1 MYLTLANYLSSD
13 VFTGHASI
21 TSFCMVSNG
30 EVAALLRSS
39 SNNLKHFP
47 IYRNLL
53 MVQLDVIN
61 TNINS
66 PYPVS
71 VEQLLKFDIVSCDS

>member
-1 MYLTLANYLSSD
+1 MSSD
-13 VFTGHASI
+13 VFTGHASV

-39 SNNLKHFP
+39 NDSLKQFP
-47 IYRNLL
+47 IYRNLPML
-53 MVQLDVIN
+53 QLDVIN
-61 TNINS
+61 TNTNS

-71 VEQLLKFDIVSCDS
+71 V